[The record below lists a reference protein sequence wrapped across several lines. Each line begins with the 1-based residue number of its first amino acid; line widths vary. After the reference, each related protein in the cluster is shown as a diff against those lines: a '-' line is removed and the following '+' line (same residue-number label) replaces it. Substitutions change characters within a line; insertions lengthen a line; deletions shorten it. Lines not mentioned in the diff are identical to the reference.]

1 MTILDKNSMTVQSR
15 LKDYIDII
23 QKVAKVEYRRIPS
36 HMVECEELVSI
47 GIIAIQALIKNKTD
61 EQLEKYNSSYI
72 ATAVRWAIRNE
83 LRNRYKW
90 YTLKHKKEDEDLETS
105 EELTQSEGVSSL
117 DVSPTK
123 VREAI
128 YETILSIDSIAS
140 ASSDNDSP
148 FDFIK
153 DTHATPDE
161 NAEIT
166 ELGRIIREA
175 IAKLPQKDRTIVE
188 YRFYRNMQVKQIAQM
203 VGLSSSRITRIVQA
217 SLNTVREYLEKRGLS
232 Y

>member
-1 MTILDKNSMTVQSR
+1 MVNHAQS
-15 LKDYIDII
+15 KIKEYIEIVE
-23 QKVAKVEYRRIPS
+23 KVAKIEQRRIPS
-36 HMVECEELVSI
+36 HMVDYEELVSI
-47 GIIAIQALIKNKTD
+47 GIIAVQAMIKNKTP

-72 ATAVRWAIRNE
+72 GTAVRWAIRNE

-90 YTLKHKKEDEDLETS
+90 YSLKHTKSQSEDEDTG
-105 EELTQSEGVSSL
+105 EGNS
-117 DVSPTK
+117 DIEVSPGK

-128 YETILSIDSIAS
+128 YETILSIDSIAA

-153 DTHATPDE
+153 DPHALPDE
-161 NAEIT
+161 KAEIS
-166 ELGRIIREA
+166 ELGKAIREA
-175 IAKLPQKDRTIVE
+175 IATLPQKDRLVVE
-188 YRFYRNMQVKQIAQM
+188 YRFYRNMQVKEIAEQ

-217 SLNTVREYLEKRGLS
+217 ALNHVREYLVKHEHYG

>member
-1 MTILDKNSMTVQSR
+1 MAPTLQSN
-15 LKDYIDII
+15 LNDYIDII
-23 QKVAKVEYRRIPS
+23 QKVARVEYKRIPS

-47 GIIAIQALIKNKTD
+47 GIIAIQALIKNKTP
-61 EQLEKYNSSYI
+61 EQLQRYNTSYI

-90 YTLKHKKEDEDLETS
+90 YTMKHKREESDEDG
-105 EELTQSEGVSSL
+105 EEYSNDNSSL
-117 DVSPTK
+117 DVSPNK

-128 YETILSIDSIAS
+128 YETILSIDSIAA

-153 DTHATPDE
+153 DNSATPDE
-161 NAEIT
+161 KAEIS
-166 ELGRIIREA
+166 ELGKLIREA
-175 IAKLPQKDRTIVE
+175 IATLPQKDRTIVE
-188 YRFYRNMQVKQIAQM
+188 YRFYRNMQVKQIAAQ
-203 VGLSSSRITRIVQA
+203 VGLSSSRITRIVQS
-217 SLNTVREYLEKRGLS
+217 SLNCVREYLQKRGMTS

>member
-1 MTILDKNSMTVQSR
+1 MTVQSR

-47 GIIAIQALIKNKTD
+47 GIIAVQSLIKNKTD

-90 YTLKHKKEDEDLETS
+90 YTLKHKSEDADSTQS
-105 EELTQSEGVSSL
+105 GDDSTQSEGVSSL

-203 VGLSSSRITRIVQA
+203 VGLSSSRITRIVQS

>member
-1 MTILDKNSMTVQSR
+1 MVAKLQAK

-23 QKVAKVEYRRIPS
+23 QKVARVEYKRIPS
-36 HMVECEELVSI
+36 HMLDCEELVSI
-47 GIIAIQALIKNKTD
+47 GIIALQALFKNKTE
-61 EQLEKYNSSYI
+61 EQLQNYNSSYI

-90 YTLKHKKEDEDLETS
+90 YTLKHKNEDS
-105 EELTQSEGVSSL
+105 EEETQYSDNQSSL

-123 VREAI
+123 IREAV
-128 YETILSIDSIAS
+128 YETILSIDSIMS

-153 DTHATPDE
+153 DTSATPDE
-161 NAEIT
+161 KAEIT
-166 ELGRIIREA
+166 ELSKLIKEA

-188 YRFYRNMQVKQIAQM
+188 YRFYRNLQVKQIAQM

-217 SLNTVREYLEKRGLS
+217 SLNQVREYLQKRGLNS

>member
-1 MTILDKNSMTVQSR
+1 MVNHTSQNNKIKE
-15 LKDYIDII
+15 YISIVE
-23 QKVAKVEYRRIPS
+23 KVAKIEHRRIPS
-36 HMVECEELVSI
+36 HMVDYEELVSI
-47 GIIAIQALIKNKTD
+47 GIIAVQSMIKNKTE

-72 ATAVRWAIRNE
+72 GTAVRWAIRNE

-90 YTLKHKKEDEDLETS
+90 YSLKHTKTEADE
-105 EELTQSEGVSSL
+105 SEGSDDSL
-117 DVSPTK
+117 DVSPGK

-128 YETILSIDSIAS
+128 YETILSIDSIAA

-153 DTHATPDE
+153 DPHALPDE
-161 NAEIT
+161 KAEIS
-166 ELGRIIREA
+166 ELGKAIREA
-175 IAKLPQKDRTIVE
+175 IATLPQKDRLVVE
-188 YRFYRNMQVKQIAQM
+188 YRFYRNMQVKEIAEQ

-217 SLNTVREYLEKRGLS
+217 ALNHVREYLIQHEHYG

>member
-1 MTILDKNSMTVQSR
+1 MVAKLQAK

-23 QKVAKVEYRRIPS
+23 QKVARVEYKRIPS
-36 HMVECEELVSI
+36 HMLDCEELVSI
-47 GIIAIQALIKNKTD
+47 GIIALQALFKNKTE
-61 EQLEKYNSSYI
+61 EQLANYNSSYI

-90 YTLKHKKEDEDLETS
+90 YTLKHKKEDGDIEDTEYS
-105 EELTQSEGVSSL
+105 DNQSAL
-117 DVSPTK
+117 DVTPTK
-123 VREAI
+123 IREAV
-128 YETILSIDSIAS
+128 YETILSIDSIMA

-153 DTHATPDE
+153 DTSATPDE
-161 NAEIT
+161 NAEIS
-166 ELGRIIREA
+166 ELSKLIKEA

-188 YRFYRNMQVKQIAQM
+188 YRFYRNMQVKQIAAM

-217 SLNTVREYLEKRGLS
+217 SLNHVREYLQKRGLNS